1 MGSVHRERM
10 FCLITRNKRV
20 GIELR
25 RFTAMILMSGKNAS
39 TVEETENFLIAL
51 GLTDL
56 FQGTHF

>member
-1 MGSVHRERM
+1 MESVHRETM
-10 FCLITRNKRV
+10 LCLTTRNKRV
-20 GIELR
+20 GIELK

-39 TVEETENFLIAL
+39 TVGEIENFLIAL